1 MLPLPSVSSHLNLLP
16 LQGLPLL
23 LGNMQAMHED
33 DNGDKILSFIGFSED
48 STQGT
53 RSTKIK

>member
-48 STQGT
+48 STQ
-53 RSTKIK
+53 